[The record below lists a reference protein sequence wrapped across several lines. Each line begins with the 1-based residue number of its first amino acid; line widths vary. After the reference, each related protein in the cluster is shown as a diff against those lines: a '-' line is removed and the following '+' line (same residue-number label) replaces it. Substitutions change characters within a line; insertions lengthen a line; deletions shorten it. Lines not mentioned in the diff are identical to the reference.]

1 MPRQTSRPPSTHDRQ
16 SVQDTVAEA
25 IERDLTR
32 VQARPMAVAYNTIAA
47 GGSRDEMA
55 RLAGL
60 SRGTLS
66 RTVAIAGF
74 PTPER
79 LLTWIRLLLAAE
91 TLSITMPLQ
100 DGRLKALLENVN
112 QHLFGPESG
121 KVILPPHRAELLTY
135 VSTPTGAHAL
145 NALSHGERTLLQM
158 FARILS
164 HMTLNTVPLDR

>member
-1 MPRQTSRPPSTHDRQ
+1 MPPQTSRPSTHDRQ

-32 VQARPMAVAYNTIAA
+32 VQARPMAVACNTIAA

-91 TLSITMPLQ
+91 TLSITIPLQ
-100 DGRLKALLENVN
+100 WNVN
-112 QHLFGPESG
+112 PDSYSG
-121 KVILPPHRAELLTY
+121 VWEATIIAE
-135 VSTPTGAHAL
+135 
-145 NALSHGERTLLQM
+145 
-158 FARILS
+158 
-164 HMTLNTVPLDR
+164 